1 VDSSV
6 NDVYVHNFLDDCRK
20 LFELKF
26 GSFTSAVEK
35 HGVNDLRH
43 LLYTF
48 YVPFLEY
55 RMERLFGILE
65 TQRSVMKK
73 NTTSNSLG
81 DLFQKVDYAPA
92 AGEIDFNFL
101 CCLLQ
106 LQRDIE
112 NLSYFMVINEE
123 TGQILANNVPASDI
137 YSIYLYYVAYRN
149 IFFNEKQKSQT
160 SNTFVSNGDFTQV
173 FLEKEYHVK
182 EFYNSTY
189 RILLVFSDKADDDKI
204 LESVPLVLSQYE
216 FAQVSA
222 DTTSR

>member
-1 VDSSV
+1 
-6 NDVYVHNFLDDCRK
+6 
-20 LFELKF
+20 
-26 GSFTSAVEK
+26 
-35 HGVNDLRH
+35 
-43 LLYTF
+43 
-48 YVPFLEY
+48 
-55 RMERLFGILE
+55 
-65 TQRSVMKK
+65 
-73 NTTSNSLG
+73 
-81 DLFQKVDYAPA
+81 
-92 AGEIDFNFL
+92 
-101 CCLLQ
+101 
-106 LQRDIE
+106 
-112 NLSYFMVINEE
+112 
-123 TGQILANNVPASDI
+123 
-137 YSIYLYYVAYRN
+137 VAYRN